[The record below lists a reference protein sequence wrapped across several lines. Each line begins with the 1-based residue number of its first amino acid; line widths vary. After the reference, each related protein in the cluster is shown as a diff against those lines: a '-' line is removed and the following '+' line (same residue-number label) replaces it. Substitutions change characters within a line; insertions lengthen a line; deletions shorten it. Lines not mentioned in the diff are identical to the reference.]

1 MSNLIR
7 GEFYKLRKSKYLMG
21 MIFLAICAGFLLI
34 VEFEHEGKR
43 MFGEINTANIVAF
56 TMAVIIFSSFIF
68 SILSVAFIVDDFN
81 NGGINRSFSY
91 GFKRSKVILSKLI
104 VFMLFSLVLILI
116 YATILII
123 YVSYNYG
130 LSGDVNSNTIL
141 YLVRI
146 ISIGIMYNLATV
158 SIIFMVATVTRSS
171 FCALLTSILIFFTFI
186 IGMNPYTFPFISEL
200 AFFLP
205 YCTGRAAMN
214 LFSRKIDIVLSI
226 ASSIITL
233 IITIGGSLL
242 YVKHKDIR

>member
-7 GEFYKLRKSKYLMG
+7 GEFYKLIKSKYLAG
-21 MIFLAICAGFLLI
+21 MILLAIGAGLLLI

-43 MFGEINTANIVAF
+43 MFGEINIANMVAF
-56 TMAVIIFSSFIF
+56 TMAVIILSSFIF

-91 GFKRSKVILSKLI
+91 GFNRSKVILSKLI

-116 YATILII
+116 YTTILFI

-130 LSGDVNSNTIL
+130 LSDVINLNTIL
-141 YLVRI
+141 YLARI
-146 ISIGIMYNLATV
+146 ISIGLMYNLATV
-158 SIIFMVATVTRSS
+158 SIIFMVATITRSS
-171 FCALLTSILIFFTFI
+171 ICTLFTAILIFFTFI
-186 IGMNPYTFPFISEL
+186 IGMNPYTYPFISEL

-205 YCTGRAAMN
+205 YCAGRTAMN
-214 LFSRKIDIVLSI
+214 VFSRKIDITLSI

-242 YVKHKDIR
+242 YVKHKDIK